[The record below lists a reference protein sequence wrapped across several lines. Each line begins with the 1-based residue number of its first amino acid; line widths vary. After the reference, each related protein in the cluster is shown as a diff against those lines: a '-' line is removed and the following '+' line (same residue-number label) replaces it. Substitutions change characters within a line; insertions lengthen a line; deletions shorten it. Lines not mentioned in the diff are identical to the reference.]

1 MTGETG
7 GRLVLA
13 RHAESEGNAAGVWQ
27 GQSGVGLTC
36 RGLSQAAA
44 LADRLAVERSVVAV
58 VRSDQRRVAE
68 TIAPLLARTGWAE
81 RCDPRWREL
90 DVGAWTG
97 RPVDDVRRRDQRR
110 FAAFCDGQGP
120 AGGDGESVAELR
132 VRVAAA
138 LSELTAE
145 VANGQTAIVVT
156 HGWALR
162 AAVAELTGAEPGAE
176 HEIAGVGNAALCV
189 LDRAATW
196 QITAYDDRSHLPA
209 SLRVR
214 PRTSVA

>member
-1 MTGETG
+1 MTGQTG

-27 GQSGVGLTC
+27 GQSGLGLTC

-44 LADRLAVERSVVAV
+44 LADRLATEPGVVAV
-58 VRSDQRRVAE
+58 VRSDQRRVVE
-68 TIAPLLARTGWAE
+68 TAAPLLARTGWAD

-97 RPVDDVRRRDQRR
+97 RPVDDVRCRDPQR
-110 FAAFCDGQGP
+110 FAAFCDGDGP
-120 AGGDGESVAELR
+120 AGGDGESVTDLR
-132 VRVAAA
+132 SRVAAA
-138 LSELTAE
+138 LRELTAE
-145 VANGQTAIVVT
+145 TAGGGTVIVVT

-162 AAVAELTGAEPGAE
+162 AAVAELTGAEPGGE

-196 QITAYDDRSHLPA
+196 QITAYDDRSHLPVD
-209 SLRVR
+209 LRVR
-214 PRTSVA
+214 PRTSAA